1 MQSSPQTL
9 LHPLSHLE
17 LHRGSPPWGG
27 IVSEC
32 KRFVFQNQE
41 NEEEGTCMEATAHG
55 DAKVR
60 LTHMRGW
67 DDGIGPCR
75 VPGGTIVTFPTSST
89 SMSPAHAFSVEGLTY
104 SELRPFS
111 ACLDNGW

>member
-1 MQSSPQTL
+1 MKKL
-9 LHPLSHLE
+9 VL
-17 LHRGSPPWGG
+17 
-27 IVSEC
+27 
-32 KRFVFQNQE
+32 QNQE
-41 NEEEGTCMEATAHG
+41 IEEEGTRMEATAHG

-89 SMSPAHAFSVEGLTY
+89 SMSPAHAFSVKGLTH
-104 SELRPFS
+104 S
-111 ACLDNGW
+111 ALLEAFFCLLGYDRLW